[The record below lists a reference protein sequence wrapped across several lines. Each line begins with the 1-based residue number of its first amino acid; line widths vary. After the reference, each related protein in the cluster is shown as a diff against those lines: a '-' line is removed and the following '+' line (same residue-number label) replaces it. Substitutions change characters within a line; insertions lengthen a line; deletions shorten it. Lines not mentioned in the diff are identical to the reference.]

1 VSRLDRVHD
10 HFERVAPEYDAW
22 KRRAWYYY
30 GWLARI
36 LRHEVPPGVR
46 VLDVGCG
53 TGALLDAVQPGYG
66 VGVDLSPAMVRRAAE
81 RFPRLSFRVGDAE
94 ALAPGETFDRVL
106 MVDLLEH
113 LGDPRSALAS
123 ARRLCDDSGR
133 LVVLAANPAWQ
144 SILHLS
150 ERLGLKMPE
159 GEHRWLRPREIRRLL
174 EETGFEVMGEDRR
187 LLLPKWIPGLSW
199 LVNEHLARRASLRRW
214 CLVLV
219 FVARPW
225 TPSRAPASNGGP

>member
-1 VSRLDRVHD
+1 VSRAGRVHD
-10 HFERVAPEYDAW
+10 HFERVAPRYDAW

-36 LRHEVPPGVR
+36 LRREVPRGLR

-53 TGALLDAVQPGYG
+53 TGALLAAVDPGYG

-81 RFPRLSFRVGDAE
+81 RFPHLSFRVGDAE
-94 ALAPGETFDRVL
+94 ALASRETFDRVL

-113 LGDPRSALAS
+113 LGDPPAALAS
-123 ARRLCDDSGR
+123 ARRLCAPDGR
-133 LVVLAANPAWQ
+133 LIMLAANPAWQ
-144 SILHLS
+144 SILHLA

-159 GEHRWLRPREIRRLL
+159 GEHRWLRPWEIRGLL
-174 EETGFEVMGEDRR
+174 DASGFEVLREDRR
-187 LLLPKWIPGLSW
+187 LLLPRWIPGLSW
-199 LVNEHLARRASLRRW
+199 LVNEHLARWAPLRRC

-219 FVARPW
+219 FVARP
-225 TPSRAPASNGGP
+225 RAPARASSGGP